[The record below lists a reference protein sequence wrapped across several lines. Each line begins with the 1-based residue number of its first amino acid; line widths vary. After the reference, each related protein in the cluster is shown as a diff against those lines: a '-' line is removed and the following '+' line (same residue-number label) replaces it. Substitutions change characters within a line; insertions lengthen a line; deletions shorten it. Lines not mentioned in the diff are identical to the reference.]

1 MKIDLLYRFPTYT
14 LNTLNYSFS
23 FGDALTIGITAK
35 NPNIRVTL
43 SLLFFVNTPQEKTL
57 FHEPPLGMG

>member
-1 MKIDLLYRFPTYT
+1 ML
-14 LNTLNYSFS
+14 

-43 SLLFFVNTPQEKTL
+43 SLLFFVNNPQGKTL